1 MDEWWVRPVDSNTKV
16 PRLLQRRALLVHALP
31 NFHPCSSSF
40 WPQNK
45 VQTASINALG
55 SPGLSPALW
64 GLNARQGT
72 GARLFPEGSPGRCLS
87 KISIGHFLSTQ
98 GQKNLRSHLCVTPT
112 VILKDAVLHTRWNQV
127 ASRVSKKPTL
137 FLFPYSVSFFIFISL
152 YNLNNILPSLL
163 LFT

>member
-1 MDEWWVRPVDSNTKV
+1 MLYPES
-16 PRLLQRRALLVHALP
+16 RALLVRALP
-31 NFHPCSSSF
+31 NFHPWSSSF

-45 VQTASINALG
+45 VQTAPKNAL
-55 SPGLSPALW
+55 SSHRLSPAPW
-64 GLNARQGT
+64 GLNVRQGT

-87 KISIGHFLSTQ
+87 KINVGHFLSTQ

-112 VILKDAVLHTRWNQV
+112 VTLKGAVLHIRWNQV

-137 FLFPYSVSFFIFISL
+137 FLFPYSVSFLIFISL
-152 YNLNNILPSLL
+152 YNLNKVLPSLL